1 MSLATPISVV
11 LADDHAMVREALGRV
26 LDASGAIAV
35 VGQAGNGPEL
45 REVVRSKMPD
55 CLVMDYSMPRHDPTE
70 TIKELLENFKSLKIL
85 VLTVHENVHYAVR
98 TLEAGAH
105 GYLIKSAAVDEL
117 VDAIR
122 AIKHGDV
129 YISRKISPD
138 VWTQLRRPKGK
149 RDGLEAL
156 SQREFDVLRIIGSG
170 ATLTR
175 LCQAAERQRQ
185 HHFHVPRKNSGKTE
199 PGDDE
204 RPGSIRHRKP
214 HCRLGQQNG
223 GCRSSYFWICP
234 RTKAHIQKKL
244 ARTGVQYVP
253 KRCKEL

>member
-11 LADDHAMVREALGRV
+11 LADDHAMVREALARV

-170 ATLTR
+170 ATLQDCAKQLNVSVSTISTYR
-175 LCQAAERQRQ
+175 GRILE
-185 HHFHVPRKNSGKTE
+185 
-199 PGDDE
+199 
-204 RPGSIRHRKP
+204 
-214 HCRLGQQNG
+214 
-223 GCRSSYFWICP
+223 
-234 RTKAHIQKKL
+234 KL
-244 ARTGVQYVP
+244 NLATTSDLVRFAIENRIVG
-253 KRCKEL
+253 